1 MFVEFPIRL
10 RRRQPL
16 IELIPLSFWIF
27 PVLQQHKACH
37 PVGELEHVLN
47 LKSFFYPSGY
57 AVDSLIAELG
67 GDPAALPFE
76 EIYKS
81 RAELFVFLS
90 CEHRIS
96 VESREQPKER
106 LFAQIQGFH
115 SGFHGR
121 GSDKTLTNSPTTI
134 CGKPLVVRVDAAGYQ
149 ESRRT
154 SGGA

>member
-67 GDPAALPFE
+67 GDPAALPIE

-81 RAELFVFLS
+81 RAERFVFLS
-90 CEHRIS
+90 CEHRNS
-96 VESREQPKER
+96 VEAREQHKER
-106 LFAQIQGFH
+106 QFSQIQAFH
-115 SGFHGR
+115 TGDHGT
-121 GSDKTLTNSPTTI
+121 GCDKRPTNSQTTI
-134 CGKPLVVRVDAAGYQ
+134 CGK
-149 ESRRT
+149 
-154 SGGA
+154 